1 MSKMF
6 ATFRQRTQMPQ
17 QRVCM
22 EPLVLYNLQANTGKE
37 TQEKNDAKWSGI
49 LQHG

>member
-17 QRVCM
+17 QRIRM
-22 EPLVLYNLQANTGKE
+22 ESLVMYYLQVDIGKE
-37 TQEKNDAKWSGI
+37 TQEKNDAKRTDI
-49 LQHG
+49 L